1 MKRNPQIMSLK
12 GPLASSSASSTRDTT
27 LPPSAIPSAALR
39 LARGHLGW
47 TPTHHFIMKG
57 ISGSDDWAQRW
68 KGNSLVIPGT
78 KFLDKFLPSGNFPTM
93 PWKKK
98 HQAAFKHVAKQ
109 RSEKA
114 MYKPLV
120 HFISFQQYL
129 YYFN

>member
-1 MKRNPQIMSLK
+1 MDPYTSLHHERDFWMRRLGTEMEGK
-12 GPLASSSASSTRDTT
+12 FIGP
-27 LPPSAIPSAALR
+27 IP
-39 LARGHLGW
+39 
-47 TPTHHFIMKG
+47 
-57 ISGSDDWAQRW
+57 
-68 KGNSLVIPGT
+68 VT
-78 KFLDKFLPSGNFPTM
+78 KFLDKFLPSGNLPTM